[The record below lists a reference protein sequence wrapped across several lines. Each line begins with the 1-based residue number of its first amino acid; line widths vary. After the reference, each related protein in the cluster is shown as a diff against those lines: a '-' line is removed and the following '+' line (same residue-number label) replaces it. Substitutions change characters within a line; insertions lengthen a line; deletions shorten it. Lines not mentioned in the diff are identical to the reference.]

1 MLRILMV
8 LLGIYLIL
16 YGTTNKYLAI
26 PYSLIGSLLVGVK
39 TEEYYENIRKT
50 KGIR

>member
-1 MLRILMV
+1 MLRILMI

-26 PYSLIGSLLVGVK
+26 PYSLIGSLLVGV
-39 TEEYYENIRKT
+39 
-50 KGIR
+50 GMGGVL

>member
-1 MLRILMV
+1 MLRILMI

-26 PYSLIGSLLVGVK
+26 PYSIIGTLLITIGM
-39 TEEYYENIRKT
+39 R
-50 KGIR
+50 GIL

>member
-1 MLRILMV
+1 MLRILML

-26 PYSLIGSLLVGVK
+26 PCSTIGALLVIVGLG
-39 TEEYYENIRKT
+39 
-50 KGIR
+50 GIL